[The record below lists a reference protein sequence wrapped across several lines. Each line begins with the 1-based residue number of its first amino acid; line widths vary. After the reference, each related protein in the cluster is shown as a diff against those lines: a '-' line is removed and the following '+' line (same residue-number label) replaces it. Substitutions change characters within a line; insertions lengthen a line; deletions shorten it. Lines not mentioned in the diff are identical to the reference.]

1 MISEKRLQKKANT
14 YARGVVRALTGF
26 GPRAAS
32 WTETMRLVE
41 AAYFNGFQSGVVW
54 QKEQSEKKKLA
65 QKR

>member
-1 MISEKRLQKKANT
+1 MIPEKQLQKKAST

-32 WTETMRLVE
+32 WMETMKLVE
-41 AAYFNGFQSGVVW
+41 AAYFNAFQSGVVW
-54 QKEQSEKKKLA
+54 QKEQSEKRLA